1 MHTKDSYELLV
12 GSRQKQTGHPAL
24 KKMVLIT
31 GSALLIAT
39 ALFIFRI
46 PTFVQAATTPKIIS
60 AYPVNQEKNV
70 AVNPQ
75 FSFTFDTDMNSDSFN
90 IDSVYLINRSQ
101 GAEVALNMTYNT
113 STRQLIVSS
122 KTTLAADAEYQ
133 LYLTSRIRDTAGGAF
148 AGQSFTFFTS
158 NKSTAGGSESFNLQS
173 RYPQPG
179 EKDVP
184 VRAEVK
190 LVFTKAMNKNSV
202 NIDNFYLTLPG
213 GKRVAASVSYDSA
226 THTAVLTPDDLLN
239 PGSEYTVFLDEGL
252 RDATGA
258 EAGGIFWR
266 FTTKAT
272 TTTETSTVS
281 PGNATVFIIQMN
293 PAGNATDVPIDS
305 VIEFTFSDGME
316 PASVNN
322 ESITLTKQ
330 GSVIPLATIV
340 SYSSS
345 QFKVRMQPVAKLEKN
360 TEYTVTISDS
370 VRDSGGKSFRW
381 MQWRF
386 TTDAGTASSGTTTT
400 SGGSTQKGTMNYP
413 LVSFNNQIVKFS
425 DASPYIKNKRTMVP
439 MRGVFELVG
448 AQMTWDNDRQKITAI
463 SGGNMVELYIGK
475 STAYRNGK
483 PITLE
488 APPEI
493 SKNRTM
499 VPLRFAVESLGL
511 KVGWD
516 ADNYI
521 VKLNK

>member
-12 GSRQKQTGHPAL
+12 GSLAKQKGHQAL
-24 KKMVLIT
+24 KRVALIT
-31 GSALLIAT
+31 VGAVLIAT
-39 ALFIFRI
+39 AIFFFKI
-46 PTFVQAATTPKIIS
+46 PTFVQAATAPKIIS
-60 AYPVNQEKNV
+60 AYPVDQEKNV

-75 FSFTFDTDMNSDSFN
+75 FSFTFDAAMNPDSFN

-113 STRQLIVSS
+113 SAQQLIISPKAS
-122 KTTLAADAEYQ
+122 LEANMEYQ
-133 LYLTSRIRDTAGGAF
+133 LYLTSRIRDTSSSAF

-158 NKSTAGGSESFNLQS
+158 NKSTAGGSANFNLQS

-179 EKDVP
+179 EKNVP

-190 LVFTKAMNKNSV
+190 LVFTKAMNKNTV
-202 NIDNFYLTLPG
+202 TIDNFYLTLPG
-213 GKRVAASVSYDSA
+213 GKRVAATVSYDGA
-226 THTAVLTPDDLLN
+226 AHTAVLTPDELLN

-252 RDATGA
+252 RDTTGL

-272 TTTETSTVS
+272 STDEASTAS
-281 PGNATVFIIQMN
+281 PGNATVFIIQMQ
-293 PAGNATDVPIDS
+293 PAGNATNVPIDS
-305 VIEFTFSDGME
+305 IIEFTFSGGME

-345 QFKVRMQPVAKLEKN
+345 QFKVRMQPVAKLEKG
-360 TEYTVTISDS
+360 TEYTVTISDD
-370 VRDSGGKSFRW
+370 VRDAGGKSFRW

-386 TTDAGTASSGTTTT
+386 STDAGTAGTTSTST
-400 SGGSTQKGTMNYP
+400 SGTQKGTMYYP

-425 DASPYIKNKRTMVP
+425 DANPYIKNKRTMVP